1 MDMIDDAKID
11 DGYDFSHMFTGISKF
26 VKNSDIAIGTL
37 ETNFVDGKYSVL
49 VNIIHQLNF

>member
-11 DGYDFSHMFTGISKF
+11 DGYDFLLICFTGISKF

-37 ETNFVDGKYSVL
+37 ETNFC
-49 VNIIHQLNF
+49 